1 MDNFWS
7 RLRAGVLTGFL
18 TGLLVSLFVQ
28 LFYVVELDPGSNAAN
43 QLPDGSEGR
52 VFSGVEA
59 LLTFGLV
66 PIVAVWLTTVG
77 FRDRRLF
84 LRLVV
89 VAYLTVVI
97 PVFGIGFGGSSDLFL
112 SALQMAVGG
121 AIGGGVWSLLVL
133 SPPLRSKGK
142 EWRNDE

>member
-1 MDNFWS
+1 M
-7 RLRAGVLTGFL
+7 LTGLL

-28 LFYVVELDPGSNAAN
+28 LFYVVELDPGSSSAG
-43 QLPDGSEGR
+43 LYDPDTEVR

-59 LLTFGLV
+59 LVTFALL

-97 PVFGIGFGGSSDLFL
+97 PVFGIGFGGSSDLSL

-133 SPPLRSKGK
+133 SLPLRSKGK

>member
-7 RLRAGVLTGFL
+7 RLRAGVLTGLL
-18 TGLLVSLFVQ
+18 TGVLVSLFVQ

-43 QLPDGSEGR
+43 QLPDGSAGR

-59 LLTFGLV
+59 LLTFALL